1 MNYEEDHYY
10 NHNYEDD
17 LIDDEDYALLAK
29 ALIIKSKLQE
39 ATIDIHQE
47 IIRKIQPS
55 IINSA
60 LFTMCQPY
68 SSKKIKY
75 KRQITNAMFNT
86 INNVNNQYEMNCKYC
101 MIVLIINK

>member
-1 MNYEEDHYY
+1 M
-10 NHNYEDD
+10 NYEDD

-60 LFTMCQPY
+60 LFTIFKELLKY
-68 SSKKIKY
+68 SYPPFSEYVEKSMPK
-75 KRQITNAMFNT
+75 
-86 INNVNNQYEMNCKYC
+86 
-101 MIVLIINK
+101 MILI